1 MNYGILEI
9 SEDKVEIFLK
19 DINGNILE
27 NFRYIK
33 NLNRIFRFRYFP

>member
-1 MNYGILEI
+1 MNYGMLEI

-27 NFRYIK
+27 SEI
-33 NLNRIFRFRYFP
+33 LDI

>member
-27 NFRYIK
+27 SEI
-33 NLNRIFRFRYFP
+33 LDI

>member
-19 DINGNILE
+19 DINGNIRE
-27 NFRYIK
+27 RNFRYIK
-33 NLNRIFRFRYFP
+33 FKQNI